1 MTYWLRQLFTRPREH
16 FSSLIEV
23 FVTAVFAL
31 LPLALAAIKYNYE
44 KAGDNFVFDQIVRQA
59 FGGGQL
65 FLYSY
70 ALIGTI
76 IWLSL
81 VKWDRPA
88 TAPRRFFGFITIIG
102 SLTLVYLL
110 AIDPTLSSAKN
121 YLIIEARYWAY
132 ASFLL
137 INYLLLFYMN
147 IDPPTPEDSLA
158 AGTSRLIKTYRAQ
171 KDDAHGN

>member
-81 VKWDRPA
+81 
-88 TAPRRFFGFITIIG
+88 
-102 SLTLVYLL
+102 
-110 AIDPTLSSAKN
+110 
-121 YLIIEARYWAY
+121 IIEASYWAY